1 MPVVSMR
8 RPDTPAVTLAYAI
21 AAARRIASTV
31 LLECV
36 NPECKKQY
44 SPIAGV
50 LRFCGT
56 CGSQLKPVEK
66 THKAPEKPGQ

>member
-36 NPECKKQY
+36 NPDCKMRYQA
-44 SPIAGV
+44 IAGV
-50 LRFCGT
+50 MRWCGA
-56 CGSQLKPVEK
+56 CGSQLAPAKEEPPKP
-66 THKAPEKPGQ
+66 